1 MMESES
7 IVQLNINSSTNYVNL
22 IKTLYMFLFVFMIWH
37 VLLSL
42 SYHKKQ
48 PVNMGLSGDLFNSNF
63 VNFILT
69 GMISILSFYLVFQKI
84 LEIN

>member
-1 MMESES
+1 MESES

-22 IKTLYMFLFVFMIWH
+22 IKSLYMFIFVFMIWH

-42 SYHKKQ
+42 SYSKKQ
-48 PVNMGLSGDLFNSNF
+48 PINMGLSGELFNSNF

>member
-1 MMESES
+1 M
-7 IVQLNINSSTNYVNL
+7 V
-22 IKTLYMFLFVFMIWH
+22 WH

-42 SYHKKQ
+42 SYDKKQ
-48 PVNMGLSGDLFNSNF
+48 PMNIGLTGELFNNNF
-63 VNFILT
+63 INFILT

>member
-1 MMESES
+1 MESES
-7 IVQLNINSSTNYVNL
+7 IVQLNINSSSNYVNL
-22 IKTLYMFLFVFMIWH
+22 IKSMYMFIFIFMVWH

-42 SYHKKQ
+42 SYDKKQ
-48 PVNMGLSGDLFNSNF
+48 PINIGLTGELFNNNF
-63 VNFILT
+63 INFILT

>member
-1 MMESES
+1 MESES
-7 IVQLNINSSTNYVNL
+7 IVQLNINSSSNYVNL
-22 IKTLYMFLFVFMIWH
+22 IKSMYMFIFIFMVWH

-42 SYHKKQ
+42 SYDKKQ
-48 PVNMGLSGDLFNSNF
+48 PMNIGLTGELFNNNF
-63 VNFILT
+63 INFILT

>member
-1 MMESES
+1 MESES

-42 SYHKKQ
+42 SYNKKQ
-48 PVNMGLSGDLFNSNF
+48 PINMGLSGDLFNSNF
-63 VNFILT
+63 INFILT

>member
-1 MMESES
+1 MESES

-22 IKTLYMFLFVFMIWH
+22 IKTLYMFLFIFMIWH

-42 SYHKKQ
+42 SYSKKQ
-48 PVNMGLSGDLFNSNF
+48 PINMGLSGELFNSNF

>member
-1 MMESES
+1 MESES
-7 IVQLNINSSTNYVNL
+7 IVQLNINSSTNYVSL

-42 SYHKKQ
+42 SYKKKQ
-48 PVNMGLSGDLFNSNF
+48 PINMGLSGELFNNNF
-63 VNFILT
+63 INFILT

>member
-1 MMESES
+1 MESES

-22 IKTLYMFLFVFMIWH
+22 IKTLYMILFIFMIWH

-42 SYHKKQ
+42 SYSKKQ
-48 PVNMGLSGDLFNSNF
+48 PINMGLSGELFNSNF

>member
-1 MMESES
+1 MESES

-22 IKTLYMFLFVFMIWH
+22 IKSLYMIIFVFMIWH

-42 SYHKKQ
+42 SCSKKQ
-48 PVNMGLSGDLFNSNF
+48 PVNMGLSGELFNSNF
-63 VNFILT
+63 INFILT
-69 GMISILSFYLVFQKI
+69 GMISIHSFYLVFQKI

>member
-1 MMESES
+1 MESES

-22 IKTLYMFLFVFMIWH
+22 IKSLYMFIFVFMIWH

-42 SYHKKQ
+42 SYDKRQ
-48 PVNMGLSGDLFNSNF
+48 PINMGLSGDLFNSNF
-63 VNFILT
+63 INFILT

>member
-1 MMESES
+1 MESES

-22 IKTLYMFLFVFMIWH
+22 IKSLYMFIFVFMIWH
-37 VLLSL
+37 ILLSL
-42 SYHKKQ
+42 SYSKKQ
-48 PVNMGLSGDLFNSNF
+48 PINMGLSGELFNNNF